1 MSDTERNDT
10 DQSINQANRKSEADP
25 MDAMEAY
32 REVIRENISYDVLK
46 QKCNPERLDE
56 IVDIMLNTLCSRKR
70 TIRIAGE
77 DFPAEAVKSRL
88 LKLNDGH
95 IEYVLECLD
104 KNTTDIRNIRSYI
117 LTALYQAPSTI
128 NNYYA
133 ACVNHDLYGE
143 AG

>member
-1 MSDTERNDT
+1 
-10 DQSINQANRKSEADP
+10 

-32 REVIRENISYDVLK
+32 REVLRGKHLLRCSKTECD
-46 QKCNPERLDE
+46 PERLDE
-56 IVDIMLNTLCSRKR
+56 IVDIILDTLCSRKR

-104 KNTTDIRNIRSYI
+104 KNTTAIRNIRSYI
-117 LTALYQAPSTI
+117 LTASYQAPSTI